1 MSIFTIFKRKLA
13 CTHPLDS
20 IEPKG
25 CVEVTL
31 KLDGNHNLNK
41 ITFVCTKCNTVH
53 HRSWDTMTSKYR
65 NFVLSHSADLERA
78 IMFGTDEL

>member
-1 MSIFTIFKRKLA
+1 MSIFKRKIFA
-13 CTHPLDS
+13 CNHPLDS

-31 KLDGNHNLNK
+31 KPNGTHNLNK

-53 HRSWDTMTSKYR
+53 ERSWDTMTPKFR
-65 NFVLSHSADLERA
+65 AELLSHTAEIEAALFFKA
-78 IMFGTDEL
+78 FKL